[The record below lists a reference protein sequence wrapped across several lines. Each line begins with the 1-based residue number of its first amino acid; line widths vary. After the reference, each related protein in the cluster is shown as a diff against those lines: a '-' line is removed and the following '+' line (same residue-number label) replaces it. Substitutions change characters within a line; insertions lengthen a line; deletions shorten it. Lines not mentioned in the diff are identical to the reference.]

1 MQIRDLPMDR
11 NFAISKL
18 QILVEDEEPV
28 ISGFA
33 QSMLA
38 KLEKESESESLERRL
53 RELHERFRRMMERRS
68 KKES

>member
-1 MQIRDLPMDR
+1 MDR

-18 QILVEDEEPV
+18 QILIEDEEPV

-38 KLEKESESESLERRL
+38 KLEKESESLERRL
-53 RELHERFRRMMERRS
+53 RELHERFRWIMERHS